1 MTDSLTFGIAKRR
14 HMPVE
19 GAPLE
24 ITPPLHTPFYS
35 RVEGSV
41 EYDHTLGHTQAMST
55 TERVTVTLSA
65 ELVEGIDRL
74 ERNRSRFIA
83 EAIEHELARRRR
95 ESLLASV
102 SNPHPETA
110 DAVNTGLGD
119 WTADLPDEEGLVD
132 VAGGTAVRWVEGQG
146 WVKESA

>member
-1 MTDSLTFGIAKRR
+1 
-14 HMPVE
+14 
-19 GAPLE
+19 
-24 ITPPLHTPFYS
+24 
-35 RVEGSV
+35 
-41 EYDHTLGHTQAMST
+41 MST

-65 ELVEGIDRL
+65 ELVDGIDRL

-83 EAIEHELARRRR
+83 QAIEHELARRRR
-95 ESLLASV
+95 ESLLDSV

-110 DAVNTGLGD
+110 DAVNTDLGD

-132 VAGGTAVRWVEGQG
+132 MAGGTAVQWVEGQG

>member
-1 MTDSLTFGIAKRR
+1 
-14 HMPVE
+14 
-19 GAPLE
+19 
-24 ITPPLHTPFYS
+24 
-35 RVEGSV
+35 
-41 EYDHTLGHTQAMST
+41 MST
-55 TERVTVTLSA
+55 AERITVTLSA

-83 EAIEHELARRRR
+83 EAVEHELARRRR
-95 ESLLASV
+95 ESLLSSL

-110 DAVNTGLGD
+110 DLTDTGLTD

-132 VAGGTAVRWVEGQG
+132 VAGGTAVRWIEGQG